1 MEKKT
6 YWVTVRAPIFKELG
20 YFLKAVNA
28 PSMERAT
35 EIVARYCDYHNKR
48 RGLSGDRAFC
58 VVSSVMSY
66 SIKIL
71 YNPDSASPDLLAKL
85 FNKLG
90 KVKSVYAISA
100 YCMYKVNA
108 PDNSVQAL
116 FLLDGI
122 DTAYEDVTLKQVFAE
137 AIEPYKASGVF
148 INYTIEAYPYDT
160 SNGMKVKNFT
170 SFKYA

>member
-1 MEKKT
+1 
-6 YWVTVRAPIFKELG
+6 
-20 YFLKAVNA
+20 
-28 PSMERAT
+28 
-35 EIVARYCDYHNKR
+35 
-48 RGLSGDRAFC
+48 
-58 VVSSVMSY
+58 
-66 SIKIL
+66 
-71 YNPDSASPDLLAKL
+71 
-85 FNKLG
+85 
-90 KVKSVYAISA
+90 
-100 YCMYKVNA
+100 MYKVNA